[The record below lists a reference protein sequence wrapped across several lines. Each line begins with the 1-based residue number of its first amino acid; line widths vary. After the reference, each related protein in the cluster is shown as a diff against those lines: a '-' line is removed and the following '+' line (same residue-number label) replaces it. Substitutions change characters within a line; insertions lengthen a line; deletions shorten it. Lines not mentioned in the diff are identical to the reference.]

1 MGTKKPFRILCIDGG
16 GVRGVIPAVLLQALE
31 ESSQRPLHELFD
43 LIVGTSSGGLIA
55 LSVTLPRRFLRSARY
70 TAADLVHF
78 YKHYS
83 KEIFKSDLLRKLAT
97 GGGLWA
103 PKYSRKPLDSILAEF
118 FGDIKLH
125 EALIPVGVPIYSL
138 IEQKPIL
145 VRSRANESLM
155 PHFST
160 ADIAMACTAAPTY
173 FAPKEFHDFS
183 GKRYLGVDGGIFSN
197 NPQFMGVAEAYAI
210 NGAVCAED
218 KACQVLRREDIQI
231 LSLGTGRVK
240 MSSPVKRLH
249 GAGVVG
255 WVVNANLIDMMMSAD
270 SDCDNEEMS
279 DIYKNLTRLQIDLPE
294 GREAMD
300 NGSKENMNALI
311 ALANTFL
318 DDNSE
323 ALLKFGHG

>member
-1 MGTKKPFRILCIDGG
+1 MGAKKPFRILCIDGG

-31 ESSQRPLHELFD
+31 ESSRTPIHELFD

-55 LSVTLPRRFLRSARY
+55 LSVTLPRRFAKNARY
-70 TAADLVHF
+70 TSADLVYF

-83 KEIFKSDLLRKLAT
+83 KEIFKADLLRKLIT
-97 GGGLWA
+97 GGGLWM
-103 PKYSRKPLDSILAEF
+103 PKYSRASLDSILGEF
-118 FGDIKLH
+118 LGDAKLH

-138 IEQKPIL
+138 IDQKPIL
-145 VRSRANESLM
+145 VRSRANEILM
-155 PHFST
+155 PHFNT

-197 NPQFMGVAEAYAI
+197 NPQFMGVSEAYAI
-210 NGAVCAED
+210 NGEVCAD
-218 KACQVLRREDIQI
+218 DSACQVLRREDIKI

-240 MSSPVKRLH
+240 LNTPVKRLH
-249 GAGVVG
+249 TAGALG

-279 DIYKNLTRLQIDLPE
+279 HIYKNLTRLQVELPE
-294 GREAMD
+294 GLEAMD
-300 NGSKENMNALI
+300 NSARSNISALI
-311 ALANTFL
+311 DLAKTFL
-318 DDNSE
+318 DDNNE
-323 ALLKFGHG
+323 ALMKFGHG